1 MSTTWSNQDTLHNSI
16 EGDDEG
22 IGLSEDY
29 DTTGMVGM
37 TSVIG
42 PSSWSFD
49 NLIETSKPG
58 SEAGGDDI
66 ASDVA
71 QNDGSSFNGEMT
83 DVFDDVPGVE
93 HLLDQPEP
101 GADYLEPPEPTY
113 PGADGTGEYSLPPP
127 PSADTQDFISKLAA
141 QSWVKQQIHTVP
153 PAGGDSLVLLDDD
166 DDRASDK
173 VAEIHIGSGGDM
185 DGAADDDAA
194 AAARPAAADA
204 VDAAAETATAEEKP
218 SSA

>member
-29 DTTGMVGM
+29 DTTGMAGM

-83 DVFDDVPGVE
+83 DVFDDAPGME
-93 HLLDQPEP
+93 HFLDQPEP
-101 GADYLEPPEPTY
+101 GADYVEPPEPTY

-127 PSADTQDFISKLAA
+127 PSADTQEFISKLAA

-153 PAGGDSLVLLDDD
+153 PAGGDSLVLLEDD

-173 VAEIHIGSGGDM
+173 VAEIHLGGGDT
-185 DGAADDDAA
+185 DGAADV
-194 AAARPAAADA
+194 RPAAAEADA
-204 VDAAAETATAEEKP
+204 AGDAAATGEEKP
-218 SSA
+218 SAA